1 MRRSA
6 ALPQSQ
12 IDTRDGLGTEWGAAL
27 LCPFQLR
34 PRALDVPTLNL
45 GNVGCPLAPAMKERL
60 RFILQGRV
68 SRYFIKQLA
77 HVIAIKVPGV
87 QEVLR

>member
-34 PRALDVPTLNL
+34 PRALDVRTLNF
-45 GNVGCPLAPAMKERL
+45 GNVGCPLAMKERL

-68 SRYFIKQLA
+68 SRYFI
-77 HVIAIKVPGV
+77 
-87 QEVLR
+87 